1 MNNKQRRTLEG
12 VFRDPISPS
21 IAWCDIESLFRA
33 CGAEITEGRGS
44 RIRVEL
50 HGKYAVFHR
59 PHPLPV
65 ADKGSV
71 RSVRRF
77 LNDAGVG
84 P

>member
-1 MNNKQRRTLEG
+1 MNNKQRRTLEA

-21 IAWCDIESLFRA
+21 IAWGEIESLFRA

-50 HGKYAVFHR
+50 NGKYAVFHR
-59 PHPLPV
+59 PHPQPET
-65 ADKGSV
+65 DKGSV

-77 LNDAGVG
+77 LNDAGVT